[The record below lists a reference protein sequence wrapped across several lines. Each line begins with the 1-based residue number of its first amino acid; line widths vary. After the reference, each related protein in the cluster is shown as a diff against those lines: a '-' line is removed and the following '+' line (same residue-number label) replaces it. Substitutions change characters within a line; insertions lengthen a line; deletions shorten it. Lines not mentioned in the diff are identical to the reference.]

1 MLHFSCWQESRT
13 LSARNRSMNEPICFV
28 QTIGPG
34 WTQESYETASRHAV
48 ERSKQLR
55 LLVFTVTVSALGLQV
70 TGVGLLKMSM
80 VTINAGRDELPTV
93 KIERG

>member
-1 MLHFSCWQESRT
+1 
-13 LSARNRSMNEPICFV
+13 MNEPICFL
-28 QTIGPG
+28 QTSGPG

-48 ERSKQLR
+48 ERAKQLR
-55 LLVFTVTVSALGLQV
+55 LLGFTVTVSALGLQV